1 MILKCFGSCRWQLTQ
16 ITTGSLITNQ
26 QPSLLTPPSFSAV
39 VHTLISPF
47 RLEILWF
54 LLVYISWFSS
64 DLPGWSLLL
73 PAAFFCLPSAFDIF
87 FFTLSSRNHTYT
99 RFPRFTVNCKLY
111 GQFLNLCLAPF
122 ISFSFL
128 SSIPVWLVVCWNFL
142 SRDSIFTLT

>member
-1 MILKCFGSCRWQLTQ
+1 MTVILKCFGSCRWQLTQ

-26 QPSLLTPPSFSAV
+26 QPSLLTRPASLQWFTLLSAPSVLKSSGSSLF
-39 VHTLISPF
+39 TYPDSPLTYQGDPCF
-47 RLEILWF
+47 F
-54 LLVYISWFSS
+54 LL
-64 DLPGWSLLL
+64 L
-73 PAAFFCLPSAFDIF
+73 FFCLPSAFDIF

-128 SSIPVWLVVCWNFL
+128 SSIPV
-142 SRDSIFTLT
+142 